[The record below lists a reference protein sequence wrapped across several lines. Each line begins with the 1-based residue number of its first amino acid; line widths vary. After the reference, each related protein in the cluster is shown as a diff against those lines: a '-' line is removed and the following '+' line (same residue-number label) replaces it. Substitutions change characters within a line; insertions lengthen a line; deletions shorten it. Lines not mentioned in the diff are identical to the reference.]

1 LLPLAI
7 LVRIFANPVANV
19 FQKQLTQRSGHPVFI
34 IAVVHAALTALCLPY
49 CMIPG
54 ALQVG
59 SGLWPNMVVAALL
72 AVAGNVLL
80 VYALSETDLSVL
92 GPINAYKS
100 VVGLVL
106 GIFLIGERPTPLGLA
121 GVLLI
126 VAGSY
131 FVIDKSIDQPADPS
145 TKLGTDPAR
154 SRGVS
159 NPFVRFFSER
169 GIQLRFAA
177 LFFSATEAVF
187 LKRAIV
193 VSSPITVLV
202 LWSVL
207 GFLIAGTG
215 VAALLRRDVVRQVLI
230 LRQAGGTYAQLAI
243 ATGVMQLATLLT
255 FRHFHV
261 GYSLALFQLS
271 TIVSVVLGRRYFGE
285 SHFRERLVGS
295 LVMTVGAALIVVF
308 GHRS

>member
-1 LLPLAI
+1 MLTSLFV

-59 SGLWPNMVVAALL
+59 SGVWPNMVVAALL

-131 FVIDKSIDQPADPS
+131 FVMDRSINQPA
-145 TKLGTDPAR
+145 
-154 SRGVS
+154 S
-159 NPFVRFFSER
+159 NAFVRFFSER

-207 GFLIAGTG
+207 GFLIAVTG
-215 VAALLRRDVVRQVLI
+215 VAALFPRDVTRQVLI
-230 LRQAGGTYAQLAI
+230 LRQAGGTYARLAI

>member
-1 LLPLAI
+1 VVTSLFV

-19 FQKQLTQRSGHPVFI
+19 FQKQLTQRSGHPVVI
-34 IAVVHAALTALCLPY
+34 IAVVHAALAALCLPY

-54 ALQVG
+54 ALQFG
-59 SGLWPNMVVAALL
+59 SGVWPNMVVAALL

-106 GIFLIGERPTPLGLA
+106 GIFLIGERPTPVGLA

-131 FVIDKSIDQPADPS
+131 FVMDRSINQPADN
-145 TKLGTDPAR
+145 A
-154 SRGVS
+154 
-159 NPFVRFFSER
+159 FVRFFSER

-187 LKRAIV
+187 LKRAIIL
-193 VSSPITVLV
+193 SSPLTVLV

-207 GFLIAGTG
+207 GFLIALTG
-215 VAALLRRDVVRQVLI
+215 VGALVRRDVARQVLI
-230 LRQAGGTYAQLAI
+230 LRQAAGTYALLAI

-285 SHFRERLVGS
+285 GHFRERLVGS